1 MLTVKSGSEDIM
13 VSVQIIDDSIHEN
26 REYFVA
32 LLTLLDDSI
41 SGAKIGN
48 TSNAILLSIFD
59 NDRKSNINFNFG
71 KIYRAK

>member
-13 VSVQIIDDSIHEN
+13 VSIQIIDDSIHEN

-41 SGAKIGN
+41 SGAKISN